1 MQVINR
7 RLEYM
12 LNDTLMLGVVALN
25 PEALYTSKMARKPK
39 FQYVVTMAIKKLS
52 NSSSKVLAVVD
63 QYTFFR
69 KQTGLFG
76 GEEAKDSALN
86 GRASAADWWDQYGG
100 DYPELQE
107 FAHRIVSQCMSSSG
121 CECNWSTFALVHT
134 KLRN

>member
-1 MQVINR
+1 LICCR
-7 RLEYM
+7 PFIFL
-12 LNDTLMLGVVALN
+12 VVALN

-76 GEEAKDSALN
+76 EEAKDSALN
-86 GRASAADWWDQYGG
+86 GRASAG
-100 DYPELQE
+100 
-107 FAHRIVSQCMSSSG
+107 MS
-121 CECNWSTFALVHT
+121 CCLDLFWCCP
-134 KLRN
+134 